1 MVGSNIRPWD
11 VPMRKLTTVMDAVQ
25 RLIEQKDKYVEES
38 EDTNTGEISPLQLLD
53 IKKGSAAYKVASED
67 RDRSLDILQRTG
79 REIYKPQAAEWT
91 SSSLSAISDLSDVA
105 RSLGCEI
112 EFRLPGGKGK
122 LYGDVLATIRP
133 DTYSVVSAQAFVTGE
148 TSVYGKIERVGGAS
162 NMHCGLHVPNQS
174 RMIICKVVGA
184 DLIRELGQFIYQHVV
199 VSGTATW
206 VRRGSFL
213 RSLTIKSYDPPKT
226 GSIASALEA
235 AHKAGGSAWDE
246 IGNPSDYIAG
256 MR

>member
-1 MVGSNIRPWD
+1 
-11 VPMRKLTTVMDAVQ
+11 MDAVQ
-25 RLIEQKDKYVEES
+25 HLIEQKDKYVEEG
-38 EDTNTGEISPLQLLD
+38 EDNNTGEVSPLQLLD

-67 RDRSLDILQRTG
+67 RERSLLILQRTG
-79 REIYKPQAAEWT
+79 DEIQKPQAAEWT

-112 EFRLPGGKGK
+112 EFRLPGGKGEVF
-122 LYGDVLATIRP
+122 GDVLATIRP
-133 DTYSVVSAQAFVTGE
+133 DTYSVVSSQAFVTGE

-162 NMHCGLHVPNQS
+162 NMHCGLRVSNQS

-184 DLIRELGQFIYQHVV
+184 DLTRELGQYIYQDVM

-206 VRRGSFL
+206 VRRGLFL
-213 RSLTIKSYDPPKT
+213 RSLVIKSYDPPKT
-226 GSIASALEA
+226 GSIADALEA
-235 AHKAGGSAWDE
+235 VHKAGGSAWDE
-246 IGNPSDYIAG
+246 IENPQEYLAE